1 MVQFASRMDLLKG
14 SEIRELLKLTAQP
27 DILSFAGGMP
37 APELFPVEQMMQASE
52 AVLKEHGRE
61 ALQYSTTEG
70 FPRLREQ
77 IAERML
83 AKNNI
88 HTDKDHILVTSG
100 SQQGL
105 DFSARVF
112 LNPGDVVLL
121 ESPSYLGAVNA
132 FKACEPKFI
141 EVPTDDGGMIMDE
154 LEKILATTE
163 RVKMIY
169 VIPDFQN
176 PTGRTWDLDR
186 RHKFMEIINRYE
198 IPVIEDNPYGELR
211 FEGEYMPAL
220 KSLDTKGLVIYL
232 GTFSKILAPGYR
244 LGWVCAEDEILAKYN
259 FMEQAASLQASTI
272 GQMETSKWIDMFDL
286 DAHVNTIR
294 ECYRKRRAVMLETL
308 AKELP
313 EPCTFTRPDGGLFA
327 WVVLP
332 EFMDIVNK
340 YEIPV
345 VEDNP
350 YGELRFEGE
359 YMPAL
364 KSLDTKGLV
373 IYLGTFSKIL
383 APGYRLGWVC
393 ADDAILAKYNFME
406 QAASLQASTVGQME
420 TSKWIDM
427 FDLDKHVD
435 TIRECY
441 KKRRAV
447 MLETLAT
454 ELPEPCTFT
463 RPEGGLFAWVVL
475 PEYMDAKELQMKCLA
490 KKVAFV
496 PGGSFFPNGG
506 HENTLRLNYSCMP
519 EDKIIE
525 GITALC
531 QTIRENLK

>member
-27 DILSFAGGMP
+27 DIISFAGGMP

-141 EVPTDDGGMIMDE
+141 EVPTDDGG
-154 LEKILATTE
+154 
-163 RVKMIY
+163 
-169 VIPDFQN
+169 
-176 PTGRTWDLDR
+176 TWDLDR

-332 EFMDIVNK
+332 E
-340 YEIPV
+340 
-345 VEDNP
+345 
-350 YGELRFEGE
+350 
-359 YMPAL
+359 
-364 KSLDTKGLV
+364 
-373 IYLGTFSKIL
+373 
-383 APGYRLGWVC
+383 
-393 ADDAILAKYNFME
+393 
-406 QAASLQASTVGQME
+406 
-420 TSKWIDM
+420 
-427 FDLDKHVD
+427 
-435 TIRECY
+435 
-441 KKRRAV
+441 
-447 MLETLAT
+447 
-454 ELPEPCTFT
+454 
-463 RPEGGLFAWVVL
+463 
-475 PEYMDAKELQMKCLA
+475 YMDAKDLQMKCLA

-506 HENTLRLNYSCMP
+506 HDNTLRLNYSCMP
-519 EDKIIE
+519 EDKIVK

-531 QTIRENLK
+531 QTIRENLH

>member
-1 MVQFASRMDLLKG
+1 MVQFASRMNLLKG
-14 SEIRELLKLTAQP
+14 SAIRELLKLAGRP
-27 DILSFAGGMP
+27 EVMSFAGGMP
-37 APELFPVEQMMQASE
+37 APELFPVEQVMEASM
-52 AVLKEHGRE
+52 AVLKESGRT
-61 ALQYSTTEG
+61 ALQYSSTEG

-88 HTDKDHILVTSG
+88 KTDADHILVTSG

-132 FKACEPKFI
+132 FKAAEPTFI
-141 EVPTDDGGMIMDE
+141 EVPTDDGGMIMEE

-163 RVKMIY
+163 KVKMIY

-198 IPVIEDNPYGELR
+198 IPVVEDNPYGELR

-220 KSLDTKGLVIYL
+220 KSLDTKGLVVYL

-286 DAHVNTIR
+286 DGHVNKIR
-294 ECYRKRRAVMLETL
+294 EVYRKRRDVMMDTL
-308 AKELP
+308 KKELP
-313 EPCTFTRPDGGLFA
+313 EGCECTYPVGGLFT

-332 EFMDIVNK
+332 ESFNSEEKMKD
-340 YEIPV
+340 
-345 VEDNP
+345 
-350 YGELRFEGE
+350 
-359 YMPAL
+359 
-364 KSLDTKGLV
+364 
-373 IYLGTFSKIL
+373 
-383 APGYRLGWVC
+383 
-393 ADDAILAKYNFME
+393 
-406 QAASLQASTVGQME
+406 
-420 TSKWIDM
+420 
-427 FDLDKHVD
+427 
-435 TIRECY
+435 
-441 KKRRAV
+441 
-447 MLETLAT
+447 
-454 ELPEPCTFT
+454 
-463 RPEGGLFAWVVL
+463 
-475 PEYMDAKELQMKCLA
+475 LQMKCLE
-490 KKVAFV
+490 KNVAFV
-496 PGGSFFPNGG
+496 AGGSFFPNGG

-519 EDKIIE
+519 EEKIVK
-525 GITALC
+525 GITILC
-531 QTIRENLK
+531 QTIKENM